1 MRDLQPIVVLYV
13 SLGKYFLRVNR
24 TGIVTM
30 TCWIRG
36 TDNYLIENCLQ
47 LKLFMLG
54 LIIDKLKFCLW
65 QAFIVFISPCQNYFM
80 ICTYREAGSLIS
92 ERNNVRNA
100 LTETYT
106 KKVTPVRYNFQR
118 KLHNNSPPAEYRISK
133 TSFNDETQTQMA

>member
-1 MRDLQPIVVLYV
+1 
-13 SLGKYFLRVNR
+13 
-24 TGIVTM
+24 
-30 TCWIRG
+30 
-36 TDNYLIENCLQ
+36 
-47 LKLFMLG
+47 MLG

-92 ERNNVRNA
+92 ERNNVRNT
-100 LTETYT
+100 LTETHT

-133 TSFNDETQTQMA
+133 TSFNDET